1 MGYTQLADHIAN
13 LNPPFRHAGRS
24 TVQTSDVLMLG
35 RRNEGL
41 DQILREF
48 VEAQHDQQRQEHPD
62 DES

>member
-1 MGYTQLADHIAN
+1 
-13 LNPPFRHAGRS
+13 
-24 TVQTSDVLMLG
+24 MLG

-48 VEAQHDQQRQEHPD
+48 VEAQHDQQRQEDPD